1 MKQIAI
7 LLAVIMLASCEYRSP
22 SAMLQEKWN
31 VAKTSDGYK
40 QTCLL
45 LVEAWDATHPRGI
58 LGAVSAASKAL
69 GK

>member
-1 MKQIAI
+1 MRHLAI
-7 LLAVIMLASCEYRSP
+7 LLMLLVLASCEYRSP
-22 SAMLQEKWN
+22 SAMLQAKWD
-31 VAKTSDGYK
+31 VAKTSDEYK

-45 LVEAWDATHPRGI
+45 LVEAWDAAHPRGI